1 MIDYTSR
8 LRAVFAPA
16 TGASALQA
24 VRATMGAL
32 PMVARALLTRV
43 PGKNVQIRVDPRATT
58 GSTDCESYIRLP
70 RMPLPSSEKDVDAAI
85 DTAALMYGLLHHEVG
100 HINESDIA
108 VVKSCRSQIEAT
120 LTNILEDVRQ
130 ENLTIKR
137 MPVAKRYLDALNFV
151 LAKEGKWARVPKDDE
166 SSQSA
171 LFAFLLCH
179 VNAVYRRD
187 ESSMDV
193 LPATEQA
200 FDAVFGQD
208 LRNDLETILQG
219 TARMKDNADALA
231 LAREVLAF
239 LRQQSQPQQ
248 PQQQPQQS
256 QQTEASD
263 GESEQGDVSEASQQ
277 SDTGD
282 GEGEQGESEDDA
294 SQSDTG
300 DDEGEQGESEDDAS
314 QSDTGDG
321 EGEQDESEDDASQ
334 SDAGD
339 GEGDQGESGSSGEPS
354 LADKIREALGEQPNS
369 SGDKHDAAN
378 ELLQQVVEALVQVC
392 REALD
397 LEDTLE
403 ALAAAQAF
411 TGGEGAPDDT
421 LQTGQDHDLD
431 AGYSAS
437 LGIRNRLV
445 SYLDA
450 VTNDETFICQRG
462 RRLSDRHLANCVA
475 GDNRIFRGKI
485 EGVTLSTAVM
495 LVQDVSGSMDGHP
508 IKIASQALYA
518 TALALEGIEGV
529 EVAAMAFPGNGKV
542 LGFGESPRRNAERF
556 QLDSWGGTPMAE
568 GVLVAT
574 QALLDQRL
582 NRRIMI
588 VLTDGEPDRREQT
601 LAAIASAEQEG
612 IEVFGVGILTASV
625 EHLFRRSTVITTLD
639 ELPDRLVSMVRDEIV
654 QSIAA

>member
-1 MIDYTSR
+1 M
-8 LRAVFAPA
+8 
-16 TGASALQA
+16 
-24 VRATMGAL
+24 
-32 PMVARALLTRV
+32 
-43 PGKNVQIRVDPRATT
+43 
-58 GSTDCESYIRLP
+58 
-70 RMPLPSSEKDVDAAI
+70 
-85 DTAALMYGLLHHEVG
+85 
-100 HINESDIA
+100 
-108 VVKSCRSQIEAT
+108 
-120 LTNILEDVRQ
+120 
-130 ENLTIKR
+130 
-137 MPVAKRYLDALNFV
+137 
-151 LAKEGKWARVPKDDE
+151 
-166 SSQSA
+166 
-171 LFAFLLCH
+171 
-179 VNAVYRRD
+179 
-187 ESSMDV
+187 
-193 LPATEQA
+193 
-200 FDAVFGQD
+200 
-208 LRNDLETILQG
+208 
-219 TARMKDNADALA
+219 
-231 LAREVLAF
+231 
-239 LRQQSQPQQ
+239 
-248 PQQQPQQS
+248 
-256 QQTEASD
+256 
-263 GESEQGDVSEASQQ
+263 
-277 SDTGD
+277 
-282 GEGEQGESEDDA
+282 
-294 SQSDTG
+294 
-300 DDEGEQGESEDDAS
+300 
-314 QSDTGDG
+314 
-321 EGEQDESEDDASQ
+321 
-334 SDAGD
+334 
-339 GEGDQGESGSSGEPS
+339 
-354 LADKIREALGEQPNS
+354 GEQPNS

-397 LEDTLE
+397 LEDALE
-403 ALAAAQAF
+403 TLAAAQAF
-411 TGGEGAPDDT
+411 TGGESAPDDM

-450 VTNDETFICQRG
+450 VTNDETFISQRG

-495 LVQDVSGSMDGHP
+495 LVQDVSGSMDGNP

-625 EHLFRRSTVITTLD
+625 GHLFRRSTVITTLD